1 MLHNPIFRWGVG
13 LSGAVVVAAVSYFFL
28 TGTVQLVAYGI
39 AAFDGV
45 MTPLVLKR
53 AAAE

>member
-13 LSGAVVVAAVSYFFL
+13 LSGALVVVAVAHLFL
-28 TGTVQLVAYGI
+28 SGTVQLVAYGI
-39 AAFDGV
+39 AVFDGL

-53 AAAE
+53 AAGE

>member
-1 MLHNPIFRWGVG
+1 L
-13 LSGAVVVAAVSYFFL
+13 GALVVVAVAYFFL
-28 TGTVQLVAYGI
+28 SGTVQLVAYGI

-53 AAAE
+53 AAGE

>member
-1 MLHNPIFRWGVG
+1 MLHDPMFRWGVG

-53 AAAE
+53 AATE

>member
-1 MLHNPIFRWGVG
+1 MLQNPIFRWGVG
-13 LSGAVVVAAVSYFFL
+13 LSGAIVVAVVSYVFL

-45 MTPLVLKR
+45 MTPLILKR
-53 AAAE
+53 VAAE

>member
-13 LSGAVVVAAVSYFFL
+13 LLGALVVVAVAYFFL
-28 TGTVQLVAYGI
+28 SGTVQLVAYGI

-53 AAAE
+53 AAGE